1 MSTTIPSRLD
11 EPTGPSAAG
20 AERSEPGGR
29 AERGGG
35 GGRRVER
42 PELAAGLKALLPDEL
57 LDELLA
63 GARTEEEITGP
74 GGLLSQLTKRLV
86 ERALEVELTD
96 HLGYEPHQEPPGGVG
111 NTGNGSTPKTLL
123 TEQGEVRIETPRDR
137 KGTFEPRLVRKRQRR
152 FEGFDDK
159 ILALYSR
166 GLSTR
171 DIEAHLAEIYGVS
184 VGRDLISRVT
194 DTVMD
199 DARAWQTRPL
209 DDVYPVV
216 FLDALV
222 LKIRDG
228 GSVQRKACYLALAI
242 TMDGEREVLGMR
254 FQDSEGAKFWMQ
266 VLSELKTRGVR
277 DILICCVDGLKGFPE
292 AIEAVFPATTVQTC
306 IVHLIRQSLRYVPR
320 RQYDQVVKDLRPIYT
335 AVDANAA
342 LAALEAFEDK
352 WGSQIPVIGQAWRNS
367 WEYITPFLAFEPEV
381 RRVIYTT
388 NAIEALNRQLRK
400 AIKTKGQLP
409 QRGRRPQARLP
420 RDPKRRAGWPA
431 STACRARQIAS
442 IVLPTP
448 GGPTRSR
455 LAASS
460 TKRRVASSSTSFLS
474 SAGWAS
480 KSKSAKV
487 HGAGRLAKRSRPASL
502 RASVASTS
510 ILSSRSRK
518 VVCESFSLRGCS
530 RAAGSASAAASSRR

>member
-1 MSTTIPSRLD
+1 MSSTIPSRLD
-11 EPTGPSAAG
+11 ASSEPGRAG
-20 AERSEPGGR
+20 VERSEPGGR
-29 AERGGG
+29 AK
-35 GGRRVER
+35 RRAGAARAPALR
-42 PELAAGLKALLPDEL
+42 PELADEVKALLPDEL
-57 LDELLA
+57 IDELLA
-63 GARTEEEITGP
+63 GARTEEEIAGP

-96 HLGYEPHQEPPGGVG
+96 HLGYLPHQEPPGGAG
-111 NTGNGSTPKTLL
+111 NTRNGSTPKSLI
-123 TEQGEVRIETPRDR
+123 TEHGEVRIETPRDR
-137 KGTFEPRLVRKRQRR
+137 AGTFEPQIVRKRQRR

-171 DIEAHLAEIYGVS
+171 DIEAHLEEIYGVK

-194 DTVMD
+194 DTVME

-216 FLDALV
+216 FLDALM

-242 TMDGEREVLGMR
+242 TIDGDRDVLGMW
-254 FQDSEGAKFWMQ
+254 FQDTEGAKFWMQ
-266 VLSELKTRGVR
+266 VLTDLKTRGVR

-335 AVDANAA
+335 AVDAEAA
-342 LAALEAFEDK
+342 LVALEAFEEN
-352 WGSQIPVIGQAWRNS
+352 WGDTLPVIGQAWRNS
-367 WEYITPFLAFEPEV
+367 WEYVTPFLAFEPEV

-400 AIKTKGQLP
+400 AIKTKGSFPSEDAARKLVYLAIQNAVP
-409 QRGRRPQARLP
+409 QWTRTRGWTKALLAFKIHFGERLP
-420 RDPKRRAGWPA
+420 D
-431 STACRARQIAS
+431 
-442 IVLPTP
+442 
-448 GGPTRSR
+448 
-455 LAASS
+455 
-460 TKRRVASSSTSFLS
+460 
-474 SAGWAS
+474 
-480 KSKSAKV
+480 
-487 HGAGRLAKRSRPASL
+487 
-502 RASVASTS
+502 
-510 ILSSRSRK
+510 
-518 VVCESFSLRGCS
+518 
-530 RAAGSASAAASSRR
+530 